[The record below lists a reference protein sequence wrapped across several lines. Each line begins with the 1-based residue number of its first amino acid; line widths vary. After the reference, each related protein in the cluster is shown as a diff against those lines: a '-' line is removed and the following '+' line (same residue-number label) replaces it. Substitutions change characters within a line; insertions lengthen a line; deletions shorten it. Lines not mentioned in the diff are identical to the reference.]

1 MLFFLDLN
9 PEITN
14 ELKSLNEFQIN
25 KTIRQYEENLSLFK
39 LVFTPADL
47 HQHLIVT
54 GVYSCD
60 HISCLETSCVWVSD
74 RENNLI
80 LTNTTGV
87 LLHRVEDFC
96 KYDIFTCN
104 GLHTVNRESELFYID
119 RSFNIIKLTADTK
132 TTTLFLNTA
141 DTTWRP
147 RCVFWSPST
156 GDLLVGM
163 YREDIKTGKVTR
175 YNQGGQLTQ
184 MIEHDINGLEIY
196 RQPSYITE
204 NNNGNIVVS
213 DYRAVVVTELGGKY
227 RFSYT
232 GHPAGTVLWPYGI
245 CTDPLSHILV
255 CDGRTKKVQMLDKNG
270 NFLSY
275 LLTSSGVFNPRSLSY
290 DFNNHRL
297 WVGSSNIN
305 EVCVYNHKTQS
316 DCETGKNKTNCVNSI
331 NNCSSS

>member
-1 MLFFLDLN
+1 
-9 PEITN
+9 
-14 ELKSLNEFQIN
+14 
-25 KTIRQYEENLSLFK
+25 
-39 LVFTPADL
+39 
-47 HQHLIVT
+47 
-54 GVYSCD
+54 
-60 HISCLETSCVWVSD
+60 
-74 RENNLI
+74 
-80 LTNTTGV
+80 
-87 LLHRVEDFC
+87 
-96 KYDIFTCN
+96 
-104 GLHTVNRESELFYID
+104 
-119 RSFNIIKLTADTK
+119 
-132 TTTLFLNTA
+132 
-141 DTTWRP
+141 
-147 RCVFWSPST
+147 
-156 GDLLVGM
+156 
-163 YREDIKTGKVTR
+163 
-175 YNQGGQLTQ
+175 

-275 LLTSSGVFNPRSLSY
+275 LLTSSGVFIPRSLSY

>member
-1 MLFFLDLN
+1 MTLILLFFLDLN

-25 KTIRQYEENLSLFK
+25 KTIRQSEENLSLFK

-74 RENNLI
+74 RENNRI

-96 KYDIFTCN
+96 YCDIFTCN

-147 RCVFWSPST
+147 RCGST
-156 GDLLVGM
+156 GRDVQ
-163 YREDIKTGKVTR
+163 RRHK
-175 YNQGGQLTQ
+175 N
-184 MIEHDINGLEIY
+184 
-196 RQPSYITE
+196 RQDNP
-204 NNNGNIVVS
+204 VQ
-213 DYRAVVVTELGGKY
+213 
-227 RFSYT
+227 
-232 GHPAGTVLWPYGI
+232 P
-245 CTDPLSHILV
+245 
-255 CDGRTKKVQMLDKNG
+255 GRT
-270 NFLSY
+270 
-275 LLTSSGVFNPRSLSY
+275 
-290 DFNNHRL
+290 
-297 WVGSSNIN
+297 
-305 EVCVYNHKTQS
+305 
-316 DCETGKNKTNCVNSI
+316 TNTDDRTRHQWTRDI
-331 NNCSSS
+331 